1 MRTMTLRRRGTWP
14 FCRNS
19 WSRCVVSGRS
29 TGYLREGESQFTA
42 SVQMLILRRRLPPS
56 SRLWNGW
63 RAFETEPGTGAGAH
77 AVLAG
82 GAELF
87 LPLDGVIDLDRE
99 RTRLTA
105 EITRLQGQATGT
117 AKKLEN
123 ENFVSRAPDDV
134 VQKER
139 DKLAQF
145 QEQAS
150 KLREKLTELE
160 GGAS

>member
-1 MRTMTLRRRGTWP
+1 M
-14 FCRNS
+14 
-19 WSRCVVSGRS
+19 
-29 TGYLREGESQFTA
+29 
-42 SVQMLILRRRLPPS
+42 
-56 SRLWNGW
+56 
-63 RAFETEPGTGAGAH
+63 
-77 AVLAG
+77 AG